1 MIDRYVFLSFKR
13 WTTVFVFGQTKWKGG
28 LNSSGGRGGP
38 ESKTPLDEQFQ
49 PQRNLASF
57 LEDKNLKSGL
67 YWDEDTPLHAA
78 ADHGQLE
85 VVKYLAQILPDH
97 NPENAKGKTPL
108 DMAKAKGHQE
118 IVDFLETL
126 INQSWRRITPC
137 SNRTLNKSDCYSK
150 QMLFI
155 D

>member
-1 MIDRYVFLSFKR
+1 MHHAASNGHLDIVKFLASILADKNPSD
-13 WTTVFVFGQTKWKGG
+13 VNGV
-28 LNSSGGRGGP
+28 
-38 ESKTPLDEQFQ
+38 TPLHWAAIGGHLDIVKY
-49 PQRNLASF
+49 LTSL
-57 LEDKNLKSGL
+57 LEDKNPKSGL

-118 IVDFLETL
+118 IVNFIETL
-126 INQSWRRITPC
+126 FHSEQE
-137 SNRTLNKSDCYSK
+137 
-150 QMLFI
+150 
-155 D
+155 